1 MNVLVDGKIFIV
13 FNNSFAFILK
23 GPVVTNES
31 SINTHFYNLH
41 V

>member
-1 MNVLVDGKIFIV
+1 MRMNVLVNGKIFTI

-23 GPVVTNES
+23 GPVVTNAFLLKYS
-31 SINTHFYNLH
+31 